1 MPQVRWELDAVEEF
15 AEIARL
21 HRADAKRILVVLRRF
36 ETDGIGDTKKLSG
49 RWDGKWR
56 LRSGDWRIIFV
67 WEGETMV
74 VVTIAN
80 RRDAYE

>member
-1 MPQVRWELDAVEEF
+1 MEQF

-21 HRADAKRILVVLRRF
+21 HRADAKRILATLRRF
-36 ETDGIGDTKKLSG
+36 ASDGVGDTKKLTG

-56 LRSGDWRIIFV
+56 LRSGDWRVIFV
-67 WEGETMV
+67 WEAETMV
-74 VVTIAN
+74 ITSVVN